1 MRARPLGQVLA
12 FAAVSG
18 VSALTLAVP
27 ASAQTYPPGPP
38 TSPPGNSG
46 NTPAGTKAQGVPF
59 RDGTVVRP
67 GQRGTASFPAG
78 SFTPGSEVTGTFG
91 GTAVGTAIVG
101 KDGSVNFPFTIPDT
115 ATFGAGTLVLSGVSN
130 GASTRRTVGLT
141 VAGAAGGGALGL
153 PRTGTDAV
161 VPMAAS
167 GIALVVVGAGVV
179 VVARRR
185 RRELDGPAV
194 A

>member
-18 VSALTLAVP
+18 VTALSLAVP
-27 ASAQTYPPGPP
+27 ASAQTYPP

-46 NTPAGTKAQGVPF
+46 NTPAGTVAQGVPF

-185 RRELDGPAV
+185 RSELDGLSV

>member
-1 MRARPLGQVLA
+1 MRVRPLGQVLA
-12 FAAVSG
+12 FTAVSG
-18 VSALTLAVP
+18 VTALTLAVP
-27 ASAQTYPPGPP
+27 ASAQTYPP

-46 NTPAGTKAQGVPF
+46 NTPAGTQAQGVPF

-67 GQRGTASFPAG
+67 GQRGTVAFPAG

-101 KDGSVNFPFTIPDT
+101 KDGSVNFPFTIPRS
-115 ATFGAGTLVLSGVSN
+115 AGAGEVTVLISGVSN
-130 GASTRRTVGLT
+130 GASTQRTLTLT
-141 VAGAAGGGALGL
+141 VAGAAAGGALGL
-153 PRTGTDAV
+153 PRTGSDAV

-185 RRELDGPAV
+185 RSELDGLSV